1 MNKTVSEEIKVE
13 YYNLVENVEKLKKD
27 INELDLYINTLNETN
42 TQSLAPLEET
52 PIELQAALPVETPAT
67 PSAETPFV
75 PSLEIPTE
83 AQPATEEIKEEN
95 KEELLEALTDTNEQQ
110 TKTTEQLLEEQ
121 KDEMLERR
129 TNIEE
134 ALKKMAMD
142 IKNKNISED
151 KSTAWKLLQKANIK
165 LEEYISTILF
175 YDIKRNWVTYGQQ
188 LWYRPEHYLNEFFKS
203 YDELNINL
211 ERNKYYKD
219 IMSKYIKKDSNN
231 INQPADI
238 VFIATKQYLDDT
250 YSGIIQT
257 HKRGG
262 RKTKKQR
269 NKVKQRKS
277 KKQRKSRRIK

>member
-27 INELDLYINTLNETN
+27 INELDLYVNTLNETN

-52 PIELQAALPVETPAT
+52 PATPYVETPI
-67 PSAETPFV
+67 V
-75 PSLEIPTE
+75 PSLEIPIE

-110 TKTTEQLLEEQ
+110 TKTTEQLLDEQ
-121 KDEMLERR
+121 KNEMLERR
-129 TNIEE
+129 TNIEK
-134 ALKKMAMD
+134 ALKKMAED
-142 IKNKNISED
+142 IKIKNISED

-175 YDIKRNWVTYGQQ
+175 YDIKRNWLTYWQQ
-188 LWYRPEHYLNEFFKS
+188 LWYRRKYYFDEFVKS
-203 YDELNINL
+203 YNELNKNL
-211 ERNKYYKD
+211 KTNEYYKD
-219 IMSKYIKKDSNN
+219 IMSKYIKKDNN
-231 INQPADI
+231 NVNQPADI
-238 VFIATKQYLDDT
+238 IFIATKQELDDT

-269 NKVKQRKS
+269 NKTKQRKS
-277 KKQRKSRRIK
+277 KKQRKSRRTK